1 MGFPGGQGPERS
13 FDAALSPGLTKA
25 SIGPYCQGSRVLL
38 GAIVVLLVMAASPSC
53 RPIPA
58 SPELTVG
65 VDGAVATLD
74 PHLHN
79 DAVAWSVLS
88 NLYDGLAVFSREMR
102 LQPALAT
109 SWRQVEP
116 TRWRFQLRHG
126 VLFSDG
132 STLTADDVVAS
143 YLRAR
148 DHPFS
153 RVNYHLR
160 GIAGMEAESV
170 TSVLVTTLEPLPTL
184 PNRLTMLFIVPQSHA
199 SLAEISEPVGTGPY
213 RLMAGKAE
221 GSTLALEGWDSWR
234 GWPEIRRVRF
244 EVDNSGGNLLGRFI
258 RGDLD
263 IIRNVPDAYLSDVRG
278 YPELRTAQQPRLA
291 VQMVS
296 INPAAASG
304 RAAAALSDLRV
315 RRALLLA
322 TDRERWVQTVYRGQA
337 SPASQFVHPVV
348 FGYDPN
354 LSPARFDL
362 PKARAL
368 VQDAGSG
375 DGFEIELD
383 HAPLG
388 SEAIAALVEDWGRLG
403 IVARPREWSWREFAE
418 RVRAR
423 RSAVAYFG
431 WGCATGDA
439 SDFLNACAHSPDRD
453 LGLGAE
459 NHSGFSDPV
468 VDALIAAAEREM
480 DPGTRLKLL
489 HQAQQRVLE
498 LLPILPL
505 TVRWG
510 HLGVSSRVEAATRH
524 DQWLWIYGFR
534 WR

>member
-1 MGFPGGQGPERS
+1 MGFPGGRGREQPRHS
-13 FDAALSPGLTKA
+13 VLIPGLPMARRET
-25 SIGPYCQGSRVLL
+25 CFRLSRGLAGTIIAFL
-38 GAIVVLLVMAASPSC
+38 AAGAGMSC
-53 RPIPA
+53 RPTPV
-58 SPELTVG
+58 STELTVG
-65 VDGAVATLD
+65 VDGGLATLD

-88 NLYDGLAVFSREMR
+88 NLYDGLVVFSREMR

-116 TRWRFQLRHG
+116 TRWRFQLRNG
-126 VLFSDG
+126 VQFSDG
-132 STLTADDVVAS
+132 SPLTAEDVVAS
-143 YLRAR
+143 FRRAR
-148 DHPFS
+148 DHPRS

-170 TSVLVTTLEPLPTL
+170 TSVLVTSLEPLPTL
-184 PNRLTMLFIVPQSHA
+184 PNRLTMLFIVPRAYTSQ
-199 SLAEISEPVGTGPY
+199 AEITEPVGTGPY
-213 RLMAGKAE
+213 RLVGGQAE
-221 GSTLALEGWDSWR
+221 GSTLVVEGWNSWR
-234 GWPEIRRVRF
+234 GMPQIGRVRF
-244 EVDNSGGNLLGRFI
+244 EIDNSGTNLLGRFI

-263 IIRNVPDAYLSDVRG
+263 VIRSVPDAHLSDVRG

-296 INPAAASG
+296 INPEAASG
-304 RAAAALSDLRV
+304 KAAAALADVRV

-354 LSPARFDL
+354 LSPAPYDL
-362 PKARAL
+362 AGARAL
-368 VQDAGSG
+368 LQDVGIG

-388 SEAIAALVEDWGRLG
+388 SEAIAALVDDWNRLG
-403 IVARPREWSWREFAE
+403 IVARPREWTWREFAE

-423 RSAVAYFG
+423 QSAVAYFG

-439 SDFLNACAHSPDRD
+439 SDFLNACVHSPDQV

-459 NHSGFSDPV
+459 NHSGFSDPL

-480 DPGTRLKLL
+480 DLGTRLDLL
-489 HQAQQRVLE
+489 HRAQQRVLE

-510 HLGVSSRVEAATRH
+510 HLGVSTRVEAVTRH
-524 DQWLWIYGFR
+524 DQWLWMYGFR
-534 WR
+534 WQ